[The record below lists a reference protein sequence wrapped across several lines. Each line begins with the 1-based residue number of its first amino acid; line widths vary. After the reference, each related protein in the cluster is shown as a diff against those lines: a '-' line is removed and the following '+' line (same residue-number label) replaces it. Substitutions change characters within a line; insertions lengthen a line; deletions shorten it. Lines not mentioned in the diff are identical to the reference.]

1 MIKIDFNK
9 NWKFRKAGT
18 DRPWRKLCL
27 PHDAMLEEKRDP
39 KCESGSAGAYF
50 PGGIYEYEKEME
62 VSAEWA
68 DKKITI
74 EFEGIYGKSEIWVN
88 ERYVGKIVYGYTKK
102 IGKTSRK

>member
-50 PGGIYEYEKEME
+50 PGGIYEYEKWRFLL
-62 VSAEWA
+62 SGL
-68 DKKITI
+68 I
-74 EFEGIYGKSEIWVN
+74 EKSPSNLNVFMGN
-88 ERYVGKIVYGYTKK
+88 
-102 IGKTSRK
+102 RKFG